1 MQDDTAVA
9 LFGVSEKKVEW
20 DDVTV
25 ADNLLTKGRNKLQE
39 LINATVSIELSAADL
54 HNLDVNIEAFRI
66 GDNVRVI
73 SIPHGLDRYF
83 LLSKLHLELDNP
95 SNCSMTLGAVFKTFT
110 QKQLDSQKK
119 VDNMV
124 HTTENMVINVA
135 ELSNNVNS
143 VSTKVDNFIVVV
155 GDEYVKVIDFN
166 AYKIEVNQKL
176 GRVYTVKGSVA
187 NYVALGNLTNKQIGD
202 VWNVLTSG
210 ANYVWTEDGWDKL
223 SETVDLSAYLTEED
237 ADEKYI
243 DTETF
248 DALVARVEALEN
260 NNGGGN
266 A

>member
-9 LFGVSEKKVEW
+9 LFGVSEKKFEW

-110 QKQLDSQKK
+110 QKQIDSEKRLNNAIK
-119 VDNMV
+119 A
-124 HTTENMVINVA
+124 TEGVVVNVT
-135 ELSNNVNS
+135 ELSNDVQQVN
-143 VSTKVDNFIVVV
+143 TKVDNFIVEVPS
-155 GDEYVKVIDFN
+155 EYVKSTDFTTYKEFVLSTFLKKSDAQTTYAKITDLADYLETTDAQRIYAKITDLASYLKTTDATSTYTTQTSFN
-166 AYKIEVNQKL
+166 ALE
-176 GRVYTVKGSVA
+176 
-187 NYVALGNLTNKQIGD
+187 
-202 VWNVLTSG
+202 
-210 ANYVWTEDGWDKL
+210 
-223 SETVDLSAYLTEED
+223 
-237 ADEKYI
+237 
-243 DTETF
+243 
-248 DALVARVEALEN
+248 ARVTALEN
-260 NNGGGN
+260 QNSGNSSNSGNTGNGGN
-266 A
+266 E